1 MNAMTFWDHQTKSV
15 WAQPWGMSIAG
26 ERKGTTMT
34 LLPYSLVPW
43 STWLAQHPN
52 TTVVEDERGKVFLPD
67 LIPYDYVIGVS
78 IKTDASAFY
87 VASLQAHGVV
97 NDHVGDRPI
106 VVSVNPETR
115 DIRVFLRDQAGTPA
129 DKSAA
134 VPALFTF
141 EDAGPDRIR
150 DLETGT
156 IWDTSRGLALEG
168 PLRGAPLQQVPY
180 ITSFDWAW
188 ADFFPDSEFWGESG
202 LSDRPGVIEV
212 TE

>member
-1 MNAMTFWDHQTKSV
+1 
-15 WAQPWGMSIAG
+15 
-26 ERKGTTMT
+26 MT

-43 STWLAQHPN
+43 STWLAEHPN

-87 VASLQAHGVV
+87 VASLQARGVI
-97 NDHVGDRPI
+97 NDRVGDRPV

-129 DKSAA
+129 DESAA

-141 EDAGPDRIR
+141 EDAGPNRIR
-150 DLETGT
+150 DLETGS
-156 IWDTSRGLALEG
+156 IWDTALLA
-168 PLRGAPLQQVPY
+168 PCQSPPDHGA
-180 ITSFDWAW
+180 IRA
-188 ADFFPDSEFWGESG
+188 
-202 LSDRPGVIEV
+202 
-212 TE
+212 